1 MTIIKE
7 ELDATNRKLGSGWLS
22 GTLSVFLAAIGLGAV
37 LCMCYPQ
44 LLTAAD
50 ARELY
55 HMGLIRL
62 LVHLVLIAAFL
73 LGLQNRRMTNRLVD
87 VLLDFSFY
95 LIRVLVLDRQIDR
108 TDLPL
113 AVLVDKRVSE

>member
-95 LIRVLVLDRQIDR
+95 LILVLDRQIDR

>member
-1 MTIIKE
+1 
-7 ELDATNRKLGSGWLS
+7 
-22 GTLSVFLAAIGLGAV
+22 
-37 LCMCYPQ
+37 MCYPQ